1 MRTVGRGAF
10 VALLLAAVAGCGRAP
25 GPSHVASA
33 YRGKLQD
40 DTLVEA
46 STTVLVT
53 KREVVI
59 ALDCAPLAG
68 AVAGADASIDRVV
81 GAGMAARLP
90 AGVTVYT
97 PPFSSENPRSSPLVV
112 TDDKHVGRLCT
123 PDGYDIA
130 KQTRAIRRSRER
142 RGRAESAR

>member
-10 VALLLAAVAGCGRAP
+10 VALLLAAVAGCARAP
-25 GPSHVASA
+25 GPSHVPSA

-68 AVAGADASIDRVV
+68 ADDASIDRAVA
-81 GAGMAARLP
+81 AGMASRLP
-90 AGVTVYT
+90 ADVTIYT
-97 PPFSSENPRSSPLVV
+97 PPFSSENPRTSPLVV
-112 TDDKHVGRLCT
+112 TDDKHAGRLCT
-123 PDGYDIA
+123 PDGYDVA
-130 KQTRAIRRSRER
+130 KQ
-142 RGRAESAR
+142 

>member
-1 MRTVGRGAF
+1 MITVGRGAF

-25 GPSHVASA
+25 GPSHVESA

-59 ALDCAPLAG
+59 ALDCAPLAR
-68 AVAGADASIDRVV
+68 ADDASIDRAAA
-81 GAGMAARLP
+81 AGMASRLP
-90 AGVTVYT
+90 AGVTIYT
-97 PPFSSENPRSSPLVV
+97 PPFSPENPRTSPLVV
-112 TDDKHVGRLCT
+112 TDDKHAGRLCT

-130 KQTRAIRRSRER
+130 KQ
-142 RGRAESAR
+142 